1 MSSNEIKDEMMGH
14 NQIRMEKYTEEAYLD
29 YAMYVILDRALPHV
43 SDGLKPVQ
51 RRIVYA
57 MSELGLKAT
66 SKYKK
71 SARTIGDVIGKF
83 HPHGDSAC
91 YEAMVLMAQDFS
103 YRYPLVDGHGNWG
116 SADDPKSFAAMRYTE
131 SRLTPYADLL
141 LSELG
146 QGTASWQ
153 PNFDG
158 SISEPVGLPARV
170 PNILLNGGS
179 GIAVG
184 MATDIPPHNM
194 TEVLDAVIYL
204 IQNPEAS
211 VEKLCEF
218 IKAPDFPMGGDIITP
233 QKDLIQ
239 MYKTGTGQIRQR
251 GKHCCEKNSLV
262 FYQLPFQA
270 SSSKIVKQVADAMVA
285 KKLPG
290 VVDVRDESDHEHKVR
305 VVIEL
310 KSLSKFKDQTLAALF
325 ALTDIE
331 KSMRANFN
339 VIGLNKKP
347 ETKGL
352 NKILTEWIFFRK
364 QTMTRRI
371 QFEYEKVKR
380 RLEVLKGLLLVFI
393 HIDQIIQIIRHQDE
407 PKAALM
413 DKFELSELQA
423 EAILEMKLRQ
433 LASLEYLA
441 LEKEKERLEG
451 REAEL
456 ADLLSH
462 QGHFNQLFIEEIKAI
477 QEKHG
482 DARRSELV
490 DAPVHAY
497 SVTKAVVPDF
507 PVKVVVSKEG
517 WVRTFRSLDQDEASL
532 TFRSGDDLFTTFD
545 GRSTQSCFILT
556 TDGRMYNVP
565 IHQMPGSRGYGEP
578 LSKFVDLKSDVL
590 SVGVLQ
596 AKDMWLICADSGY
609 GFLLQSEQM
618 VVTQKAGKAIFTLK
632 DQETLLPLMAT
643 HTEAQLLMVTSQGRM
658 LVCDMAAVNQLAKG
672 RGVKLI
678 GIKKEEY
685 DHQKDRLNH
694 VLSLLAGES
703 GVLRSGSRHLNL
715 DASRLESTQGVRASR
730 GKLLPQGF
738 RQVSGLE
745 KTLKEQDDNKPET
758 V

>member
-1 MSSNEIKDEMMGH
+1 MMMSD
-14 NQIRMEKYTEEAYLD
+14 NQIRLDKYTEEAYLD

-43 SDGLKPVQ
+43 TDGLKPVQ

-146 QGTASWQ
+146 QGTVSWQ

-158 SISEPVGLPARV
+158 SLTEPVALPARV

-194 TEVLDAVIYL
+194 TEVLDAVIHL
-204 IQNPEAS
+204 VQNPNADIEA
-211 VEKLCEF
+211 LCQF
-218 IKAPDFPMGGDIITP
+218 VKAPDFPMGGDIITP
-233 QKDLIQ
+233 QKDIVQ
-239 MYKTGTGQIRQR
+239 MYKTGSGQIRQR
-251 GKHCCEKNSLV
+251 GKYRVEKNSLV
-262 FYQLPFQA
+262 FYQLPFQS

-310 KSLSKFKDQTLAALF
+310 KSLTKFKDQTLAALF

-339 VIGLNKKP
+339 MIGLNKKP
-347 ETKGL
+347 ETKNL
-352 NKILTEWIFFRK
+352 HQILSEWVSYRK
-364 QTMTRRI
+364 QTITRRME
-371 QFEYEKVKR
+371 FEHEKIKR
-380 RLEVLKGLLLVFI
+380 RLEILKGLLLVFV
-393 HIDQIIQIIRHQDE
+393 HIDQIIQIIRHHDE

-433 LASLEYLA
+433 LAGLEYIA
-441 LEKEKERLEG
+441 LEKEKEALEK
-451 REAEL
+451 RDAEL
-456 ADLLSH
+456 AHLLSH
-462 QGHFNQLFIEEIKAI
+462 QASFDQHFIEELKVI

-482 DARRSELV
+482 DKRRSELV
-490 DAPVHAY
+490 DAPVMAY
-497 SVTKAVVPDF
+497 SVAKPTIPDYA
-507 PVKVVVSKEG
+507 VKVVVSKEG
-517 WVRTFRSLDQDEASL
+517 WVRTFRSMDQDESSL
-532 TFRSGDDLFTTFD
+532 TFRSGDSLFATFD
-545 GRSTQSCFILT
+545 GRSTQTCFIFT

-578 LSKFVDLKSDVL
+578 LSKFVDLKSDIL
-590 SVGVLQ
+590 SVGVI
-596 AKDMWLICADSGY
+596 KPNDMWLVCVDSGY
-609 GFLLQSEQM
+609 GFLLQSDQM
-618 VVTQKAGKAIFTLK
+618 SVTQKAGKVVFTLK
-632 DQETLLPLMAT
+632 SNEKILPLT
-643 HTEAQLLMVTSQGRM
+643 GVDINAQLLMVTSQGRM
-658 LVCDMAAVNQLAKG
+658 LACDMNSINQLAKG

-678 GIKKEEY
+678 GIKKDEY
-685 DHQKDRLNH
+685 DSQKDRLNH
-694 VLSLLAGES
+694 ILSLSEGES
-703 GVLRSGSRHLNL
+703 GILRSGSRHLNL
-715 DASRLESTQGVRASR
+715 DADRLASTAGVRASR

-745 KTLKEQDDNKPET
+745 KLLKDQDENKSET